1 MRRRFPDVSNIS
13 KYRFNKDKEMSK
25 DRIDGGWK
33 QMKANA
39 KRQWGRTKDDL
50 ADSFEARHGHVAK
63 VLDRH
68 GLAKEE
74 MKYMLTDWPN
84 RYKEKRKKDH

>member
-1 MRRRFPDVSNIS
+1 
-13 KYRFNKDKEMSK
+13 MSK

-33 QMKANA
+33 QIKANA
-39 KRQWGRTKDDL
+39 KRQCGISKDYL
-50 ADSFEARHGHVAK
+50 ADGFEARHGHVAK

-68 GLAKEE
+68 GLANEE